1 MGACR
6 RDKRPGITSLVA
18 VITWRETGAVTA
30 RNSRLT
36 ASSIWPGKEFSGKDD
51 IRGLKDELGA
61 LKSNLIGIG
70 ILGVAALLLVM
81 WDRLTTL
88 TGGRDGNRET

>member
-1 MGACR
+1 MARNRR
-6 RDKRPGITSLVA
+6 RD
-18 VITWRETGAVTA
+18 REEQQTNRIIDLA
-30 RNSRLT
+30 
-36 ASSIWPGKEFSGKDD
+36 GKEFSGKDD
-51 IRGLKDELGA
+51 IRGLKDELGG

>member
-1 MGACR
+1 MARNRR
-6 RDKRPGITSLVA
+6 RD
-18 VITWRETGAVTA
+18 REEQQTNRIIDLA
-30 RNSRLT
+30 R
-36 ASSIWPGKEFSGKDD
+36 KEFSGKDD